1 MKNKI
6 WWYEGF
12 QNGIKK
18 ITKIKSNVTTK
29 FTART
34 FLGLVST
41 VRVIPDQSQPST
53 ITSWR

>member
-12 QNGIKK
+12 QNSIKK
-18 ITKIKSNVTTK
+18 ITKIKSNFTTK